1 MTFTL
6 KKKLKINQSLVPW
19 LDVIGIIAWG
29 VLLLK
34 YWLTDQL
41 GLLIHPDYFWL
52 ALFGSFGLL
61 AIGSCKAWL
70 MLKPYLKKR
79 PNSRNNFIPPQ
90 SEQHITLFPPGV
102 SSIILL
108 TAAILGF
115 LISPRI
121 FTSQT
126 ALERGVTDTLLMTR
140 AQPKEFKTAKHPEQ
154 RTLIE
159 WVRTLNVY
167 PEPDAYTGQK
177 VKVQG
182 FVIHSPQLPDNYLL
196 LSRFIITC
204 CAADAYPVGLPVKL
218 TSSRSTFA
226 PDTWLNVE
234 GEMITESLSNKRQLV
249 VNANSIIPIPEPKN
263 PYDY

>member
-1 MTFTL
+1 MTLTF

-19 LDVIGIIAWG
+19 LDVIAILAWG
-29 VLLLK
+29 ILLLR
-34 YWLTDQL
+34 YWLTDKL

-52 ALFGSFGLL
+52 VIFGGFGLL
-61 AIGSCKAWL
+61 TIGGWKAWL
-70 MLKPYLKKR
+70 MLQPYLKTK
-79 PNSRNNFIPPQ
+79 PNSRKNFVPPQ
-90 SEQHITLFPPGV
+90 SEQHITLLPPGV
-102 SSIILL
+102 SSTILL
-108 TAAILGF
+108 TVAILGF
-115 LISPRI
+115 LIPPRI
-121 FTSQT
+121 FTSQI

-140 AQPKEFKTAKHPEQ
+140 AQPREFKTAKRPEA
-154 RTLIE
+154 RTLID

-177 VKVQG
+177 VKVEG
-182 FVIHSPQLPDNYLL
+182 FVIHPPQLPDNYLL

-226 PDTWLNVE
+226 PDTWLNVQ
-234 GEMITESLSNKRQLV
+234 GEMITETLSGKRQLV
-249 VNANSIIPIPEPKN
+249 INANSITPIPEPKN

>member
-1 MTFTL
+1 MTLTL

-19 LDVIGIIAWG
+19 LDVIAILAWG
-29 VLLLK
+29 ILLLR
-34 YWLTDQL
+34 YWLTDKL

-52 ALFGSFGLL
+52 VIFGGFGLL
-61 AIGSCKAWL
+61 AIGGWKTWL
-70 MLKPYLKKR
+70 MLKPYLQKR
-79 PNSRNNFIPPQ
+79 PNSRRNTISSP
-90 SEQHITLFPPGV
+90 SEQHITLLPPGL
-102 SSIILL
+102 SSLILI

-121 FTSQT
+121 FTSQV
-126 ALERGVTDTLLMTR
+126 ALQRGVTDTLLMTR
-140 AQPKEFKTAKHPEQ
+140 AQPKEFKIAKRPEQ
-154 RTLIE
+154 RTLID

-177 VKVQG
+177 VKVDG
-182 FVIHSPQLPDNYLL
+182 FVIHSSQLPDNYLL

-226 PDTWLNVE
+226 PDTWLNVQ
-234 GEMITESLSNKRQLV
+234 GEMITETLSGKRQLV
-249 VNANSIIPIPEPKN
+249 INASSLTPISEPKN

>member
-6 KKKLKINQSLVPW
+6 KKKLKINPSTLLW
-19 LDVIGIIAWG
+19 LDVTAIIAWG
-29 VLLLK
+29 ILLLR
-34 YWLTDQL
+34 YWLTDTL

-52 ALFGSFGLL
+52 VIFGGFGLL
-61 AIGSCKAWL
+61 TIGGWKAWL
-70 MLKPYLKKR
+70 MIKPYLQRK
-79 PNSRNNFIPPQ
+79 PNRKNFISPP
-90 SEQHITLFPPGV
+90 SEQHITLFPPGL
-102 SSIILL
+102 SSLILL

-121 FTSQT
+121 FTSQI
-126 ALERGVTDTLLMTR
+126 ALQRGVTDTLLMTR
-140 AQPKEFKTAKHPEQ
+140 AQPREFRTAKRAEE
-154 RTLIE
+154 RTLID

-177 VKVQG
+177 AKVEG
-182 FVIHSPQLPDNYLL
+182 FVIHPPQLPDDYLL

-218 TSSRSTFA
+218 SSSRTNFA
-226 PDTWLNVE
+226 SDTWLNVE
-234 GEMITESLSNKRQLV
+234 GEMTTETLSGKRQLV
-249 VNANSIIPIPEPKN
+249 IKANSLTPIPEPKN

>member
-19 LDVIGIIAWG
+19 LDAIAIIAWG
-29 VLLLK
+29 ILLLK

-52 ALFGSFGLL
+52 VLFGSVGLL
-61 AIGSCKAWL
+61 AIGGSKAWI
-70 MLKPYLKKR
+70 MLKPHLKNR
-79 PNSRNNFIPPQ
+79 PNRKNIPPQ

-102 SSIILL
+102 SSIILI

-115 LISPRI
+115 LISPKI
-121 FTSQT
+121 FTSQI
-126 ALERGVTDTLLMTR
+126 ALQRGVTDTLLMTR
-140 AQPKEFKTAKHPEQ
+140 AQPREFKIAKHPEQ
-154 RTLIE
+154 RTLID

-177 VKVQG
+177 VKVEG
-182 FVIHSPQLPDNYLL
+182 FVIHPAQLPDNYLL
-196 LSRFIITC
+196 LSRFVITC

-218 TSSRSTFA
+218 TSSRSSFA

-234 GEMITESLSNKRQLV
+234 GEMITETLSGKRQLV
-249 VNANSIIPIPEPKN
+249 INANSITPIPQPKN